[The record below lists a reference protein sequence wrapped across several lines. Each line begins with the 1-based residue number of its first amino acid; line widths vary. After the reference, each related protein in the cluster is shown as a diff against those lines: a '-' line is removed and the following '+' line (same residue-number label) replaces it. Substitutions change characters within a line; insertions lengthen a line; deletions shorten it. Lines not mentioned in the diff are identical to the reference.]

1 MTEPY
6 RSPAAPD
13 GDAPTHAATEPFAF
27 RGRLGRLRYFAYL
40 GLVMLVLYLLLTFAS
55 VLTAGATRS
64 EPSAVV
70 GVVALLLMAVAT
82 FAACVYGIRRLN
94 DLNRSGW
101 LILLGF
107 VPLVNL
113 LLALILLF
121 VPGTPGDNRYGPR
134 PPANGTGVIL
144 GAVAAALVT
153 LAMIGILAAVAL
165 PAYQDYVE
173 RAEAYQM
180 PLDNR

>member
-6 RSPAAPD
+6 RSPTALDDPAP
-13 GDAPTHAATEPFAF
+13 AHAATEPFAF

-40 GLVMLVLYLLLTFAS
+40 GLVTLVLYLLLTFAS
-55 VLTAGATRS
+55 VLTAGASRS
-64 EPSAVV
+64 EPSALV

-113 LLALILLF
+113 LLGLILLF
-121 VPGTPGDNRYGPR
+121 VPGSPGDNRYGPR

-144 GAVAAALVT
+144 GAVAAGLVT

-165 PAYQDYVE
+165 PAYQDYVK

-180 PLDNR
+180 QLDNR